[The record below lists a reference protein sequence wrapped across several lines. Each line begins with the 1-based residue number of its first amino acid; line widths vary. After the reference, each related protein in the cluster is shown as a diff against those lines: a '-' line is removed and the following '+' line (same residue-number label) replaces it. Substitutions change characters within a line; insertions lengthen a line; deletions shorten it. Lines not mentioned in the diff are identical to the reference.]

1 MQIRHRLHSGSDTCY
16 YHILSIVDLN
26 YMSTYPVLKGIL
38 QSSQSYTWNTAD
50 SLGRGATA
58 VVYLGREKG
67 SGHVV
72 AVKVFH
78 EHLRIGQG
86 GEDLRELELLRRLS
100 HENIISLHAIEHELQ
115 TKRVVL
121 VMEYC
126 EGGSLYHMLDQP
138 QYQYGL
144 PEEQFLLVLHHV
156 ASGMQY
162 LRRAGV
168 VHRDIKPGN
177 IMRYLT
183 DDGNSIYKLTDFGA
197 ARDLSDEENFTSLYG
212 TEEYLHPGIYERAVL
227 RLPSEQQFDAKVDL
241 WSLGVTFYHVAT
253 GQLPFQP
260 HGGRSNKETMYR
272 IISRKESG
280 VISGQ
285 QHFEG
290 GPIHWGR
297 ELPQTCLL
305 SSGLRVVITPLLAG
319 LMEPDAA
326 KMLTYEAFFTSVHQ
340 LHLKTKLSI
349 FHYTSATMLTLY
361 IENGCTLSG
370 LQDCVAS
377 MTDLPASQQLLLLGG
392 HPLEDVVDPMA
403 PVAAFP
409 IHLKISVIYL
419 FPREMTAVE
428 APRLSQPE
436 IPPFPEF
443 LNIIDV
449 DKDARLALN
458 CLARGHLIK
467 HHTQLTN
474 EQQRCLVEG
483 QLCLRMYIDARL
495 RTAGEGL
502 QQMQQQVAESKK
514 RFDMF
519 YSVVTLL
526 SSLCQHPSYFEEILQ
541 DETLRRVHIKAEE
554 RADEIQRYRRGL
566 QEKLD
571 EARPHAAQW
580 GELCCRQ
587 SCTGKVEHHLTVI
600 GNIQNRFRR
609 DKTVKNQMT
618 SHDENIHRFERQ
630 KLQEHCMRMLS
641 ILTGHCVPTR
651 DRLHTQAFSFVGML
665 LKALSRIIKVERN
678 NESVL
683 NCQQLLSSRLDKIEM
698 KCQEEVKN
706 LQKQR
711 SEQDRLEQQ
720 QQELERLHEQ
730 RQQQSSDEGYYTKST
745 SSTTPT
751 TTTSTTVSSS
761 ATLPL
766 GPLPERPFVGSGDES
781 MECKSLRDEF
791 LSLRTDSDVVY
802 SLLKGNLEIMKRL
815 EEDAYQMLSCGS
827 LSKNLKEGK

>member
-1 MQIRHRLHSGSDTCY
+1 
-16 YHILSIVDLN
+16 
-26 YMSTYPVLKGIL
+26 MSTYPVLKGIL
-38 QSSQSYTWNTAD
+38 QSSQNYTWNTAD

-67 SGHVV
+67 SGYVV

-78 EHLRIGQG
+78 EHLRVGQG
-86 GEDLRELELLRRLS
+86 GEDLRELELLRRLN
-100 HENIISLHAIEHELQ
+100 HENIISLNAIEQEMQ

-121 VMEYC
+121 VMQYC

-144 PEEQFLLVLHHV
+144 PEEQFLLVLYHV
-156 ASGMQY
+156 AAGMQY
-162 LRRAGV
+162 LRHAGV

-183 DDGNSIYKLTDFGA
+183 DDGNSVYKLTDFGA

-227 RLPSEQQFDAKVDL
+227 RLPSEQQFDARVDL

-260 HGGRSNKETMYR
+260 YGGRSNKETMYR

-297 ELPQTCLL
+297 ELPATCLL
-305 SSGLRVVITPLLAG
+305 SSGLRIVITPLLAG

-326 KMLTYEAFFTSVHQ
+326 RMLTYEAFFKSVHQ
-340 LHLKTKLSI
+340 LQQQTKLSI
-349 FHYTSATMLTLY
+349 YHYTAASMLTLY
-361 IENGCTLSG
+361 IGSNCTLSG

-377 MTDLPASQQLLLLGG
+377 MTDLPAAQQLILVEG
-392 HPLEDVVDPMA
+392 HLLEDVVDPMTA
-403 PVAAFP
+403 IANFP
-409 IHLKISVIYL
+409 THIKISTLYL
-419 FPREMTAVE
+419 FPREIITAE
-428 APRLSQPE
+428 PPKLAQPE

-467 HHTQLTN
+467 HHTLITN
-474 EQQRCLVEG
+474 QQQQCMVEG

-495 RTAGEGL
+495 RAAGDSL
-502 QQMQQQVAESKK
+502 QQMKQQVTESKK

-519 YSVVTLL
+519 YACVTSLQMLL
-526 SSLCQHPSYFEEILQ
+526 ASLSARCDSYFEEILR
-541 DETLRRVHIKAEE
+541 DETLRKVHIKAEE
-554 RADEIQRYRRGL
+554 RAEEIQRYRRGL
-566 QEKLD
+566 LEKLE
-571 EARPHAAQW
+571 EARSHASQW
-580 GELCCRQ
+580 GDLCCKQ
-587 SCTGKVEHHLTVI
+587 SCTTKVEHHLTVI
-600 GNIQNRFRR
+600 SNIQNRFRR

-618 SHDENIHRFERQ
+618 AHDENIHRFERQ

-651 DRLHTQAFSFVGML
+651 DRLQSQAFSFVGML
-665 LKALSRIIKVERN
+665 VKALSRIIKVERN

-683 NCQQLLSSRLDKIEM
+683 NCQQLLSTRLDKIEV
-698 KCQEEVKN
+698 KCHEEVRR
-706 LQKQR
+706 LQQQR
-711 SEQDRLEQQ
+711 QEMQLQQ
-720 QQELERLHEQ
+720 QQ
-730 RQQQSSDEGYYTKST
+730 RQLPSDEGYITAST
-745 SSTTPT
+745 TATTTTTTTITSSSTT
-751 TTTSTTVSSS
+751 
-761 ATLPL
+761 AGLAL
-766 GPLPERPFVGSGDES
+766 ARIPERLFTAGAGDSRS
-781 MECKSLRDEF
+781 MDQKSLREEF
-791 LSLRTDSDVVY
+791 QSLRTDGEELV
-802 SLLKGNLEIMKRL
+802 SLLQGNLDIIRRL
-815 EEDAYQMLSCGS
+815 EDDAYQMLSSCGS
-827 LSKNLKEGK
+827 LSRNLRETK

>member
-1 MQIRHRLHSGSDTCY
+1 M
-16 YHILSIVDLN
+16 
-26 YMSTYPVLKGIL
+26 
-38 QSSQSYTWNTAD
+38 
-50 SLGRGATA
+50 AT
-58 VVYLGREKG
+58 
-67 SGHVV
+67 

-100 HENIISLHAIEHELQ
+100 HENIISLHSIEQELQ

-144 PEEQFLLVLHHV
+144 PEDQFLLVLYHV
-156 ASGMQY
+156 SAGMQY

-168 VHRDIKPGN
+168 IHRDIKPGN
-177 IMRYLT
+177 IMRFLT

-227 RLPSEQQFDAKVDL
+227 RLPSEQLFDAKVDL

-260 HGGRSNKETMYR
+260 YGGRSNKETMYR

-297 ELPQTCLL
+297 ELPATCLL
-305 SSGLRVVITPLLAG
+305 SSGLRLVITPLLAG
-319 LMEPDAA
+319 LMEPDPAR
-326 KMLTYEAFFTSVHQ
+326 MLTYEAFFNSIQQ
-340 LHLKTKLSI
+340 LQLKTELSI
-349 FHYTSATMLTLY
+349 FHYISATMLTLY
-361 IENGCTLSG
+361 IEPGCTLSG

-377 MTDLPASQQLLLLGG
+377 MTDLPASQQLLLIGG
-392 HPLEDVVDPMA
+392 HPLEEVVDPMT
-403 PVAAFP
+403 PIAAFP
-409 IHLKISVIYL
+409 THIKISTIYL
-419 FPREMTAVE
+419 YPREMTVSE
-428 APRLSQPE
+428 APRLKQPE

-467 HHTQLTN
+467 HHTVLTN
-474 EQQRCLVEG
+474 QQQQCLVEG

-495 RTAGEGL
+495 KVAGEAL

-519 YSVVTLL
+519 YSCVQSVQLL
-526 SSLCQHPSYFEEILQ
+526 LHSLRGHSDFYFQEILQ
-541 DETLRRVHIKAEE
+541 DETLRKVHTKAEE
-554 RADEIQRYRRGL
+554 RAEEIQRYRRGL

-571 EARPHAAQW
+571 EARPHASQW
-580 GELCCRQ
+580 GDLCCKQ
-587 SCTGKVEHHLTVI
+587 SCTAKVEHHLTVI
-600 GNIQNRFRR
+600 SNIQNRFRR

-618 SHDENIHRFERQ
+618 AHDENIHRFES
-630 KLQEHCMRMLS
+630 ML
-641 ILTGHCVPTR
+641 V
-651 DRLHTQAFSFVGML
+651 
-665 LKALSRIIKVERN
+665 KALSRVIKVERN

-683 NCQQLLSSRLDKIEM
+683 NCQQLLSTRLDKIP
-698 KCQEEVKN
+698 VIKN
-706 LQKQR
+706 GQR
-711 SEQDRLEQQ
+711 GGL
-720 QQELERLHEQ
+720 
-730 RQQQSSDEGYYTKST
+730 
-745 SSTTPT
+745 
-751 TTTSTTVSSS
+751 
-761 ATLPL
+761 
-766 GPLPERPFVGSGDES
+766 
-781 MECKSLRDEF
+781 
-791 LSLRTDSDVVY
+791 
-802 SLLKGNLEIMKRL
+802 
-815 EEDAYQMLSCGS
+815 
-827 LSKNLKEGK
+827 